1 MGTLV
6 VILCR
11 TRYRQYLKSAK
22 LEDLQPVLN
31 RFLVNNIMRLDYAV
45 LHLGKEAKSDN
56 YGWIRGLVIFDQ
68 SPGPLGIVVWI

>member
-22 LEDLQPVLN
+22 LEDLQPVPN
-31 RFLVNNIMRLDYAV
+31 RFLVNNITRLDYAV
-45 LHLGKEAKSDN
+45 LHLGKEVNSDD
-56 YGWIRGLVIFDQ
+56 YEWIMGSHYL
-68 SPGPLGIVVWI
+68 